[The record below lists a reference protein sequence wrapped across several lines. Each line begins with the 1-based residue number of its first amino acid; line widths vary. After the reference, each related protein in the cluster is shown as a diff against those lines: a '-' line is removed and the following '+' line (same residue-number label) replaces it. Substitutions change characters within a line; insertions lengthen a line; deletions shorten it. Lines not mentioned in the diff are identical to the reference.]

1 MHGLPHTLP
10 NDGGGMLFTRIR
22 ARERFTLFFLAS
34 ELEARPE
41 LRGISAGLK
50 AIASVGIGIVAI
62 VICCLLSYF
71 N

>member
-1 MHGLPHTLP
+1 MHAWTPTHSQ
-10 NDGGGMLFTRIR
+10 MMEAFTRIR